1 MSGLTRK
8 ILLRGGAF
16 AALGAMVLAKATPAA
31 AESQSSDSNS
41 DCSNG
46 RCRRVDRLTIED
58 ERGRRGYVRTE
69 RWREGGRDRED
80 DDDRRRAAPWRSGR
94 SRDDD
99 DDDD

>member
-16 AALGAMVLAKATPAA
+16 TALGAMVLARTAPAA

-69 RWREGGRDRED
+69 RWREGRRDRED

-99 DDDD
+99 DD

>member
-16 AALGAMVLAKATPAA
+16 AALGAMVLARPMPAV

-69 RWREGGRDRED
+69 RWREGRRDRED

-99 DDDD
+99 DDD

>member
-16 AALGAMVLAKATPAA
+16 AALGAMALAKAAPAI
-31 AESQSSDSNS
+31 AESQSSDSSS

-46 RCRRVDRLTIED
+46 RCRRVDRLTIEN

-69 RWREGGRDRED
+69 RWREGRRDREE
-80 DDDRRRAAPWRSGR
+80 DDDRRRAAPWRDRG
-94 SRDDD
+94 RDDD
-99 DDDD
+99 D